1 MEKRE
6 LTTRDDVRQLV
17 HSFYAAVRQDAL
29 LGPIFNGM
37 IHNWEAHLE
46 HLTDFWCAQ
55 LFIDRSYNGNPIE
68 VHRKVDAF
76 ANHALSEH
84 HFGAWLNLWIDTLDA
99 SFQGDNV
106 FILKNRARKMAS
118 FIHIDVFTHRSST

>member
-68 VHRKVDAF
+68 VHRKVVLLPITRLV
-76 ANHALSEH
+76 N
-84 HFGAWLNLWIDTLDA
+84 I
-99 SFQGDNV
+99 
-106 FILKNRARKMAS
+106 ILELG
-118 FIHIDVFTHRSST
+118 